1 MLRFVTLVIGL
12 LVSSA
17 TGVVGQEVDPHRIY
31 ENSCS
36 GCHSPH
42 SGDFVWDELNVSDG
56 VLVGARSGRAVEIYL
71 RSGHGGVTPDKA
83 EVLLAHFRIIRDSG
97 GIFIEKCRICH
108 VTAVELVRNNLILD
122 EGKLTGRYTGRD
134 IGAFLDGHGRL
145 SPEEVS
151 EMLSVLTRV
160 ANSQG
165 LTR

>member
-1 MLRFVTLVIGL
+1 MQALFSFVLVATIACTT
-12 LVSSA
+12 SA
-17 TGVVGQEVDPHRIY
+17 VGQVANPHRIY
-31 ENSCS
+31 EDSCA
-36 GCHSPH
+36 GCHAPH
-42 SGDFVWDELNVSDG
+42 SGDFVWDELGVSDG
-56 VLVGARSGRAVEIYL
+56 VLVGARSGRAVENYL
-71 RSGHGGVTPDKA
+71 RSGHGGVTTDKA

-97 GIFIEKCRICH
+97 GVFIEKCRICH